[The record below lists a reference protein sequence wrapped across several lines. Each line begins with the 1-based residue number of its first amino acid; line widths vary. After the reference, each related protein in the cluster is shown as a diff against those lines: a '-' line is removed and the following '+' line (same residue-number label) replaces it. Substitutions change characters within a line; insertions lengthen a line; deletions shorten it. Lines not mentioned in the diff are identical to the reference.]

1 MRRQHDKHRQKKMK
15 KLTIIL
21 LLLPF
26 LVATTTSC
34 EEEDVSDENMYTNV
48 SRSIT
53 SCISDIY
60 NQNLAGNP
68 TGSVNITAEGPLGG
82 TVILSGSG
90 SLSDNGLM
98 VLDFSYELQNVK
110 YIYVSQYYTTEIT
123 LTGTLTEK
131 GSFKNEDYFK
141 SVSYKSSN
149 MHINGSIYYTQNNKM
164 TRDINLSGD
173 ISINAGWSTTNSII
187 CGYTVSY

>member
-1 MRRQHDKHRQKKMK
+1 MK
-15 KLTIIL
+15 KFTIIL
-21 LLLPF
+21 LLFPF
-26 LVATTTSC
+26 LIATTSSC
-34 EEEDVSDENMYTNV
+34 DKEEDVSDENMYTNV

-60 NQNLAGNP
+60 NQNLAGKPSGPQNM
-68 TGSVNITAEGPLGG
+68 TALGPLGG
-82 TVILSGSG
+82 TIIISGSNTV
-90 SLSDNGLM
+90 SNDGLNA
-98 VLDFSYELQNVK
+98 LDFSYELQNVK

-131 GSFKNEDYFK
+131 GSFKNEDYFR

-149 MHINGSIYYTQNNKM
+149 MHINGSIYYTKNNKM